1 MNDNNDFKSWYLE
14 NATLFEELHNKN
26 SVLFYHV
33 KDIIDSLAYINDMI
47 DNDNAS
53 SELYDIFDTGYAY
66 LYAYINEL
74 KIYLNNYF
82 DNDMNEL
89 LKYEVFLR
97 YCFYLNDIK
106 DLLID
111 ENIYNGD
118 IKEEIDYILNDIEEV
133 LKKNK
138 LKDEMLLDEYDSR
151 MEIVIPKDKHIQ
163 TIPEI
168 FSTVVDNLEV

>member
-1 MNDNNDFKSWYLE
+1 MKDNSDFKSWYAE
-14 NATLFEELHNKN
+14 NASLFSELHAKN

-33 KDIIDSLAYINDMI
+33 KDVLDSLAYIN
-47 DNDNAS
+47 AS
-53 SELYDIFDTGYAY
+53 IEEDKATSDLEDIFDTGYAY

-111 ENIYNGD
+111 ENIYNGN
-118 IKEEIDYILNDIEEV
+118 IKEEIEYILNDIEEV